1 MQILK
6 TEEAFLF
13 RIYCVLYII
22 VRHRS
27 HGLYIFSSLGDGPMT
42 PALNAALNQAM
53 NPASK
58 NAVPSSAYSPV
69 SMHLLRGCFHHLI
82 QRQGAPHS
90 APASSDYHPRRK
102 KIDKFVR
109 SMSRERERD
118 GRT

>member
-1 MQILK
+1 
-6 TEEAFLF
+6 
-13 RIYCVLYII
+13 
-22 VRHRS
+22 
-27 HGLYIFSSLGDGPMT
+27 MT

-109 SMSRERERD
+109 SMSRERERETHLD
-118 GRT
+118 DLRDKYFTKMHFLARFESAERKKL

>member
-1 MQILK
+1 MFYILLLDIDLMD
-6 TEEAFLF
+6 F
-13 RIYCVLYII
+13 I
-22 VRHRS
+22 
-27 HGLYIFSSLGDGPMT
+27 IFSSLGDGRMT

-58 NAVPSSAYSPV
+58 NAVPSLAYSPV

-90 APASSDYHPRRK
+90 ALASSDYHPRRK

-109 SMSRERERD
+109 SMSRERERERERD
-118 GRT
+118 ALR